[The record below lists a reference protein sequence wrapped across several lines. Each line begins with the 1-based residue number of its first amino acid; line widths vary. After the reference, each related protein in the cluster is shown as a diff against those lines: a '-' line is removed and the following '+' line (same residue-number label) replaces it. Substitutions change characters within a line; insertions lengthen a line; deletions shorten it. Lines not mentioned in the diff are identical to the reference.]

1 MSVEV
6 ALSLFCRAL
15 RQDSQATAR
24 IGVMRALSSPAAV
37 PDHALPVYDPF
48 ASLLL
53 GNDRDKRNLAL
64 CADSGRVG
72 AINMIALW
80 SAVAFRAA
88 ISRFAAGTHLF
99 GRSLLATRGY

>member
-1 MSVEV
+1 MIPLHHYCL
-6 ALSLFCRAL
+6 A
-15 RQDSQATAR
+15 
-24 IGVMRALSSPAAV
+24 
-37 PDHALPVYDPF
+37 
-48 ASLLL
+48 
-53 GNDRDKRNLAL
+53 NDRDKKNLAL

-88 ISRFAAGTHLF
+88 ISRFAAGTYLF